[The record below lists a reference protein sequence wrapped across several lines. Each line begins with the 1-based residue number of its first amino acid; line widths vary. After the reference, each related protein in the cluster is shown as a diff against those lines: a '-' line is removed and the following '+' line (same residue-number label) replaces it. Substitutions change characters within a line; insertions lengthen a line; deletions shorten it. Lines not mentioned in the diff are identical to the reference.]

1 MFQGRIIDTK
11 LRKLS
16 IQDAEKFIASSD
28 FGASI
33 FFSGTVR
40 NQNDNKSVIGITY
53 DTHDALVIQSFEEI
67 YNEANE
73 KLEIK
78 NKAVFIDHAKGYLNL
93 GEISIIIAVA
103 TKHREEAYKL
113 SRYII
118 VLSNAFMPGSFFTYC
133 NKNSSYTLSLCQSAN
148 FLLFLINHSA
158 NLSGSKYSFR
168 IQLLP
173 NFTKP
178 S

>member
-118 VLSNAFMPGSFFTYC
+118 EEIKKRSPIWKKEHYQISESNWLKGNP
-133 NKNSSYTLSLCQSAN
+133 
-148 FLLFLINHSA
+148 LIHEN
-158 NLSGSKYSFR
+158 N
-168 IQLLP
+168 
-173 NFTKP
+173 
-178 S
+178 

>member
-78 NKAVFIDHAKGYLNL
+78 NNAVFIDHAKGYLNL

-118 VLSNAFMPGSFFTYC
+118 EEIKKRSPIWKKEHYQNSESNWLKGNPLV
-133 NKNSSYTLSLCQSAN
+133 NEKN
-148 FLLFLINHSA
+148 
-158 NLSGSKYSFR
+158 
-168 IQLLP
+168 
-173 NFTKP
+173 
-178 S
+178 